1 MTESASGAH
10 TERDFQLDSGAVL
23 PRADIA
29 WISAGRL
36 AADGRNAVLVAHGYT
51 SSHRFIEPGSAA
63 AEGSWSELVGPG
75 RAIDTDRFF
84 VVSSNVLGSCYG
96 STGPGSLDPASGL
109 PYGRDFPAIAFS
121 DIVRLQRRLLDALGV
136 QHLRAVVGVS
146 MGGFQTLQWGLQY
159 PDHMDRL
166 VVALS
171 ALEGGFLRSPGVDAL
186 SQALAA
192 CPQWRDGRPAPGA
205 MVPFLTDLR
214 IDTLRR
220 YGMDAWLRDQGMD
233 TAQREDRLRAMA
245 LPWAQG
251 FDAHA
256 LLVLRRAI
264 VAFDAKPA
272 LAAIRARLLWVLSTT
287 DSIFPASGGPAVV
300 QGLRAAGVDASF
312 HHLESAYGHLASG
325 LDWQGWAEPLRRFLD

>member
-1 MTESASGAH
+1 MIESGSGTH
-10 TERDFQLDSGAVL
+10 TERDFRLHGGAVL
-23 PRADIA
+23 PQADIA
-29 WISAGRL
+29 WISRGRL
-36 AADGRNAVLVAHGYT
+36 AADGGNAVLVAHGYT

-96 STGPGSLDPASGL
+96 SSGPGSLDPHSGQ
-109 PYGRDFPAIAFS
+109 PYGSAFPAISFL
-121 DIVRLQRRLLDALGV
+121 DIARAQRCLLDALGV
-136 QHLRAVVGVS
+136 QRLHAVVGVS

-159 PDHMDRL
+159 PDQVDRL

-192 CPQWRDGRPAPGA
+192 CPHWRDGRPAAGA

-220 YGMDAWLRDQGMD
+220 YGMDAWLSAQGMD
-233 TAQREDRLRAMA
+233 TAQREDALHAMA
-245 LPWAQG
+245 TPWAQG

-264 VAFDAKPA
+264 VAFDARPS
-272 LAAIRARLLWVLSTT
+272 LAAIRARLLLVLSTT
-287 DSIFPASGGPAVV
+287 DSIFPASGAPTVM
-300 QGLRAAGVDASF
+300 QTLHDAGVQASF
-312 HHLESAYGHLASG
+312 HPLHSPYGHLASG
-325 LDWQGWAEPLRRFLD
+325 LDWQGWSEALRRFLD